1 MTKAQR
7 KAEREADVKALDEV
21 TAETIRW
28 AKELGGT
35 QRDLGISLS
44 ANGETLANKLG
55 HGFDEDV
62 LEAWEAKVKVAFK
75 A

>member
-1 MTKAQR
+1 MTKAER
-7 KAEREADVKALDEV
+7 KAEREADAAALDEI

-28 AKELGGT
+28 AKELGGSA
-35 QRDLGISLS
+35 RDLGISLD
-44 ANGETLANKLG
+44 ANGEAVASRLG
-55 HGFDEDV
+55 HGFDRDV